1 MYQEKA
7 IIAASLQRLHFPCIL
22 IQFPL
27 SHVAGS
33 ACPVSDVRT
42 APGPGDRVG
51 RMDADA
57 EFSLGLSPVSA
68 LDNTVNCLNNHA
80 GP

>member
-7 IIAASLQRLHFPCIL
+7 IIAASLQRVHF